1 MNNFT
6 FRTVLTA
13 VCLGLFCLETYGS
26 NVPDGQF
33 ITILANGVSNTYSL
47 SSFHKATVENASS
60 QNPTLKVEFNDG
72 KSYLNSVRSISFEL
86 DEYEGDDHVV
96 VNATDNTAEIS
107 WPNVVGAEFYVLTIC
122 RDLGCNEI
130 LCTLKFNSSGQL
142 IEIAFGEQSNGG
154 VRSARPLSFTVTGLE
169 QGTVYKYTIQAL
181 GSAEQILD
189 EQSGVFTTLLT
200 SVSDNEEDNDNVR
213 VYSTGKRIVVDSPKE
228 HNISFYDVMGRQ
240 LGTCVRTNHCECVI
254 SLVGVYVI
262 RVDDR
267 QYKIRTN

>member
-6 FRTVLTA
+6 LRTVLAATF
-13 VCLGLFCLETYGS
+13 LGLFSLGTHGS

-33 ITILANGVSNTYSL
+33 ITILANGVSNTYTL
-47 SSFHKATVENASS
+47 STFQKATVENASS
-60 QNPTLKVEFNDG
+60 QNPTLKVEFSDG

-107 WPNVVGAEFYVLTIC
+107 WPNVVGAEYYILTIC
-122 RDLGCNEI
+122 KDLGCNDI

-142 IEIAFGEQSNGG
+142 IEIAFGEQNNGG
-154 VRSARPLSFTVTGLE
+154 LRSARPLSFTVTGLE
-169 QGTVYKYTIQAL
+169 PGTVYKYTIQAL

-189 EQSGVFTTLLT
+189 EQSGEFTTLLT
-200 SVSDNEEDNDNVR
+200 SVADNEEDNLQ
-213 VYSTGKRIVVDSPKE
+213 VYSTGNRIVVDSPKE

-240 LGTCVRTNHCECVI
+240 LGECVLASHCECII
-254 SLVGVYVI
+254 SVEGVYIVK
-262 RVDDR
+262 VGEKK
-267 QYKIRTN
+267 YKIRTN